1 MPVEEGLEATLASVQ
16 ERVDAALRSAA
27 VVVRELKR
35 ARAGAAHGQ
44 VRELRRAL
52 DAAVTAT
59 GNLAGAA
66 EQARDAY
73 DLDETAYLA
82 SGQYAAELLAAAS
95 ERGVAMF
102 AEDDRLLCYPSLLR
116 VLPGDAA
123 VEVDRRRER
132 RLRPSV
138 LLGLLGAAQVRPP
151 RFRPEPFL
159 ESLAAAYALL
169 AERESTSEPVLRLDA
184 VWQVLTLLPGQAR
197 EYVRPEFARDLYL
210 LDQSGV
216 SETRDGRV
224 LRWHAST
231 GTRGAGVLTTV
242 AKTGQQQRYWGVSF
256 SAARRRS

>member
-1 MPVEEGLEATLASVQ
+1 MPVEETLEATLASVQ
-16 ERVDAALRSAA
+16 ERVDAALRSAG

-35 ARAGAAHGQ
+35 ARGGAASGQ

-52 DAAVTAT
+52 DAAAGTAEDLV
-59 GNLAGAA
+59 GSVR
-66 EQARDAY
+66 QAREAY
-73 DLDETAYLA
+73 DLDEAAYMA
-82 SGQYAAELLAAAS
+82 SGEYAAELLAAAS
-95 ERGVAMF
+95 DRGVAMF

-138 LLGLLGAAQVRPP
+138 LLAVLGAAQLRPP

-169 AERESTSEPVLRLDA
+169 AERESVSEPVLRLDA
-184 VWQVLTLLPGQAR
+184 VWAVLTLLPGQAK
-197 EYVRPEFARDLYL
+197 EYIRPEFARDLYL

-216 SETRDGRV
+216 TETRDGRV

-256 SAARRRS
+256 HAARRSS